1 MSLSD
6 KGQEQVAAQTDSE
19 VHTATLGTLR
29 NTLGRWGFYQRMKFL
44 YEHKGLG
51 SRWDFR
57 INVVI
62 AETWGHESHKILAN
76 IRHRTGEYKCTKE

>member
-1 MSLSD
+1 MSLSG
-6 KGQEQVAAQTDSE
+6 KGQEQVAAQIDSE
-19 VHTATLGTLR
+19 VHTATLGVLR
-29 NTLGRWGFYQRMKFL
+29 NTLGRWGFYERIKFP

-62 AETWGHESHKILAN
+62 AETWGHKSHKILAN
-76 IRHRTGEYKCTKE
+76 IRHQTGEYKYTKE